1 MKLKFMEETE
11 KARQNFK
18 ELKQDMDKK
27 YSLMAAQAAQSEEK
41 KQRIYGEFELTVKEL
56 KRKGNEDSQL
66 IKSLKA

>member
-1 MKLKFMEETE
+1 
-11 KARQNFK
+11 
-18 ELKQDMDKK
+18 MDKK